1 MLVAHGVWATLIE
14 SRTNIE
20 WSRLAT
26 VDTKA
31 QDEAACAVSSA
42 VWTLGVCG
50 MAVGGWQGK
59 ARSLQLP
66 IVRIYPTPTQP
77 PTNLR

>member
-1 MLVAHGVWATLIE
+1 LVAHGVWATLIE

-42 VWTLGVCG
+42 VWTMGVCG